1 MKRKTKY
8 VLGIVALAIVTFA
21 LIFASCASKP
31 PAPEPTP
38 APAPTPD
45 PEPPPPPPPPAPA
58 VQRYKGIIIDG
69 AETHTVVFWDTL
81 SRISRRYY
89 GNGFYFPV
97 ILLAS
102 EDVTDHDVIHL
113 GMRLTIP
120 DLQRNLD
127 DPEDRKK
134 IKSYLNEFAELHSN
148 RLRHRD
154 IEGLRDLASSL

>member
-8 VLGIVALAIVTFA
+8 VLGIVALAIITFA

-38 APAPTPD
+38 ASA
-45 PEPPPPPPPPAPA
+45 PEPPPPPPPPPPPAPT
-58 VQRYKGIIIDG
+58 VQRHQGLIIDG
-69 AETHTVVFWDTL
+69 AETHIVTLWDTL
-81 SRISRRYY
+81 SRLSRHYY
-89 GNGFYFPV
+89 GNGFYYPV

-102 EDVTDHDVIHL
+102 DDVTDHDVIHI

-127 DPEDRKK
+127 DPEARAR
-134 IKSYLNEFAELHSN
+134 IKSYLNEFATTHNN
-148 RLRHRD
+148 RLRQRD
-154 IEGLRDLASSL
+154 IEGLRNLANSL